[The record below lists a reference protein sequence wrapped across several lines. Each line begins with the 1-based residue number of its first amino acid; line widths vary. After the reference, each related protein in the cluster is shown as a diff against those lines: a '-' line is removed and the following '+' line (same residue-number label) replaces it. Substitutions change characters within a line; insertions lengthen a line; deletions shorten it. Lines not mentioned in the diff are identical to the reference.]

1 MSNEQLWIRPLDPN
15 SREDINFVTSA
26 YIRERHNALDNR
38 IVPKK
43 MFYKRS
49 TIQLNNLLNRGAR
62 VFIAVLASDPTVYLG
77 WVLYEIVG
85 DKIIVYFCYVK
96 KALRKQGVATQL
108 IEKLNFDTS
117 ERPVEILTTFA
128 STSTLQMIDKVKL
141 IGIPDMLDGL
151 V

>member
-1 MSNEQLWIRPLDPN
+1 MSNEQLWIRSLDPN

-26 YIRERHNALDNR
+26 FVRETHNLLQNR

-43 MFYKRS
+43 VYYKRA

-62 VFIAVLASDPTVYLG
+62 VFVAVLANDPSVYLG
-77 WVLYEIVG
+77 WVLYEVVG
-85 DKIIVYFCYVK
+85 EHVVVHYSYVK

-108 IEKLNFDTS
+108 IEKLNIDTS

-141 IGIPDMLDGL
+141 VGVPDLFDGL